1 MGKKRPSCPPV
12 RYSDGFMWGN
22 LTAAIIKAG
31 TYYYSGAPN
40 FTPVFQWC
48 LCFFAKCFVEHCLSF
63 LFVLNFNNIINLW
76 YLHYV
81 LKFLYLT
88 IVLLSLLFQKYL
100 NRIGG
105 VMVSVLASI
114 AVDRGFE
121 PRSDQT
127 KVYII
132 GICCFSAKHA
142 AIRRK
147 NKDWLARN
155 QNNMSEWSNMS
166 IRRLLFQWAS
176 TIKIHLSVLV

>member
-88 IVLLSLLFQKYL
+88 NVLLSLLFQKYL
-100 NRIGG
+100 NRIDGI
-105 VMVSVLASI
+105 MVSRLASS
-114 AVDRGFE
+114 AVG
-121 PRSDQT
+121 PRLGQT
-127 KVYII
+127 KDYKT
-132 GICCFSAKHA
+132 GICCFSAKHTSL
-142 AIRRK
+142 RRK
-147 NKDWLARN
+147 RKDWLAR
-155 QNNMSEWSNMS
+155 SE
-166 IRRLLFQWAS
+166 
-176 TIKIHLSVLV
+176 